1 MCGVHIQKNTLSLLL
16 LLSHT
21 FRDQTLAPA
30 KEGATSLISNK
41 FLKEHKLNCDSWPH
55 LQALHLLNE

>member
-1 MCGVHIQKNTLSLLL
+1 MCRVHIQKQNTLSLLL

-30 KEGATSLISNK
+30 KKGATSLISNK
-41 FLKEHKLNCDSWPH
+41 FLKEHKLNCDSWPPAGSASS
-55 LQALHLLNE
+55 Q